1 MKKALALI
9 LALVMVLAL
18 CACGAKQ
25 EAQSGEFKPDGP
37 ITMIVSYKAGNGT
50 DLTARVLAQYAEKYL
65 GQTIVIENVDGGSGS
80 LGWSQLAAAEPE
92 GWKPDGPVTMTVSY
106 KAGNGTDVT
115 ARILAQ
121 YAEKYIGQT
130 IVIENIDG
138 GSGSIGWSTLAAAD
152 PDGMTIGFMN
162 LPNFNSS
169 IVKELGT
176 YTTDDFT
183 AICNHV
189 TETSLVIVRADDDR
203 FNSLQDLVDFG
214 LANPMTLVAS
224 TNGAQASNH
233 IGAQAF
239 ARSAGFTYIDLPQG
253 NTADELLSLRGGESD
268 FCVAK
273 VADIAGMDSEVKV
286 LAAFSTERLAEY
298 PDVPTLGE
306 LGYYD
311 QWLGSSRCIV
321 APAGV
326 TPEMVAFY
334 EEAFRLTMED
344 PEYLEA
350 AASFATD
357 YQDSVATAAL
367 IEQQQAFTE
376 GLAEGFWFE

>member
-80 LGWSQLAAAEPE
+80 LGWSQLAAAEP
-92 GWKPDGPVTMTVSY
+92 
-106 KAGNGTDVT
+106 
-115 ARILAQ
+115 
-121 YAEKYIGQT
+121 
-130 IVIENIDG
+130 
-138 GSGSIGWSTLAAAD
+138 
-152 PDGMTIGFMN
+152 DGMTIGFMN

-169 IVKELGT
+169 IVKGLGT
-176 YTTDDFT
+176 YTTEDFA

-189 TETSLVIVRADDDR
+189 TETSLVLVRADDDR
-203 FNSLQDLVDFG
+203 FETIDDLV
-214 LANPMTLVAS
+214 AYAKENKTVAS

-239 ARSAGFTYIDLPQG
+239 AVSAGFVYTDLPMG
-253 NTADELLSLRGGESD
+253 GTSDELTSLRGGEAD
-268 FCVAK
+268 WCVAK
-273 VADIAGMDSEVKV
+273 VADIAGMTDIKV
-286 LAAFSTERLAEY
+286 LASFSTERLAEY

-306 LGYYD
+306 KGYYAD
-311 QWLGSSRCIV
+311 WLGSSRCIV

-326 TPEMVAFY
+326 SEEVIKFY
-334 EEAFRLTMED
+334 EAAFKATMED
-344 PEYLEA
+344 AEYLA
-350 AASFATD
+350 AASDFATD
-357 YQDSVATAAL
+357 YKDAAATAAL
-367 IEQQQAFTE
+367 IQQQQEFTE
-376 GLAEGFWFE
+376 SLSEGFWFE

>member
-1 MKKALALI
+1 MKKAMKKLLALG
-9 LALVMVLAL
+9 LAFAMVFAFG
-18 CACGAKQ
+18 ACGSDAEETKGQ
-25 EAQSGEFKPDGP
+25 EA
-37 ITMIVSYKAGNGT
+37 
-50 DLTARVLAQYAEKYL
+50 
-65 GQTIVIENVDGGSGS
+65 DGGE
-80 LGWSQLAAAEPE
+80 WA
-92 GWKPDGPVTMTVSY
+92 PDGPVTMIVSY

-115 ARILAQ
+115 ARVLAQ

-130 IVIENIDG
+130 IVIENVDG
-138 GSGSIGWSTLAAAD
+138 GSGSIGWSQLAGAD
-152 PDGMTIGFMN
+152 ADGMTIGFMN

-169 IVKELGT
+169 IVNELGT
-176 YTTDDFT
+176 YTTDDFA

-189 TETSLVIVRADDDR
+189 TETSLVLVRANDDR
-203 FNSLQDLVDFG
+203 FETLQDLVDYG
-214 LANPMTLVAS
+214 KANPGKLIAS

-239 ARSAGFTYIDLPQG
+239 ANSAEFTYIDLPQG
-253 NTADELLSLRGGESD
+253 NTADELLSLRGEESD

-273 VADIAGMDSEVKV
+273 VADIAGTESEYKI
-286 LAAFSTERLAEY
+286 LASFSTERLPEF

-326 TPEMVAFY
+326 SDEVIAFY
-334 EEAFRLTMED
+334 EAAFKAAMED
-344 PEYLEA
+344 ADYLEA
-350 AASFATD
+350 SSSFATD
-357 YQDSVATAAL
+357 YKDAKATAAL

-376 GLAEGFWFE
+376 GLADGFWYE

>member
-1 MKKALALI
+1 MKKAFALLLALC
-9 LALVMVLAL
+9 MVFAL
-18 CACGAKQ
+18 CACGQ
-25 EAQSGEFKPDGP
+25 TEAP
-37 ITMIVSYKAGNGT
+37 
-50 DLTARVLAQYAEKYL
+50 AQTE
-65 GQTIVIENVDGGSGS
+65 TP
-80 LGWSQLAAAEPE
+80 AEPQTE
-92 GWKPDGPVTMTVSY
+92 APAEAPAEESAGWTPDGPVTMIVAY

-130 IVIENIDG
+130 IVIENVDG
-138 GSGSIGWSTLAAAD
+138 GSGSIGWSQLAAAE

-176 YTTDDFT
+176 YTTADFA

-189 TETSLVIVRADDDR
+189 TETSLVIVRADDER
-203 FNSLQDLVDFG
+203 FPDIDSLV
-214 LANPMTLVAS
+214 AYAKENETVAS

-239 ARSAGFTYIDLPQG
+239 ANSAGFKYIDLPQG
-253 NTADELLSLRGGESD
+253 NTADELTSLLGKEAD
-268 FCVAK
+268 WCVAK
-273 VADIAGMDSEVKV
+273 AADIAGRTDVRP
-286 LAAFSTERLAEY
+286 LAAFSTERIAEY
-298 PDVPTLGE
+298 PDVPPLGE
-306 LGYYD
+306 KGYYD

-326 TPEMVAFY
+326 SAGVIAFY
-334 EEAFRLTMED
+334 EAAVKASVDDAADLA
-344 PEYLEA
+344 A

-357 YQDSVATAAL
+357 YKDAATTAAL

-376 GLAEGFWFE
+376 GLSTGFWYE

>member
-1 MKKALALI
+1 MKKVIALLLVAVMCCALF
-9 LALVMVLAL
+9 AG
-18 CACGAKQ
+18 CGNDEGANSN
-25 EAQSGEFKPDGP
+25 AAGDG
-37 ITMIVSYKAGNGT
+37 AW
-50 DLTARVLAQYAEKYL
+50 A
-65 GQTIVIENVDGGSGS
+65 
-80 LGWSQLAAAEPE
+80 
-92 GWKPDGPVTMTVSY
+92 PDGPVTMIVSY

-130 IVIENIDG
+130 IVIENVDG
-138 GSGSIGWSTLAAAD
+138 GSGSIGWSQLAGSD

-169 IVKELGT
+169 IVNELGT
-176 YTTDDFT
+176 YTTADFT

-189 TETSLVIVRADDDR
+189 TETSLVLVRADDDR
-203 FNSLQDLVDFG
+203 FNSLEDLINYG
-214 LANPMTLVAS
+214 KEHEGELIAS

-239 ARSAGFTYIDLPQG
+239 ANSAGFTYIDLPKG
-253 NTADELLSLRGGESD
+253 NTADELLSLRGGEAD

-273 VADIAGMDSEVKV
+273 VADIAGMESELKV
-286 LAAFSTERLAEY
+286 LAVFATERLAEF

-311 QWLGSSRCIV
+311 QWLGSSRCVV

-326 TPEMVAFY
+326 TEEMVAFY
-334 EEAFRLTMED
+334 EEAFRKAMED
-344 PEYLEA
+344 PEYIEA

-357 YQDSVATAAL
+357 YKNAADTAAL
-367 IEQQQAFTE
+367 IEQQQSFTE
-376 GLAEGFWFE
+376 GLADGFWYE

>member
-1 MKKALALI
+1 MKKKIALL
-9 LALVMVLAL
+9 LVMSMVFML
-18 CACGAKQ
+18 CACGGGAQNAEQGGQ
-25 EAQSGEFKPDGP
+25 ENAEGVWQPDGP
-37 ITMIVSYKAGNGT
+37 VTMIVSYKAGNGT
-50 DLTARVLAQYAEKYL
+50 DL
-65 GQTIVIENVDGGSGS
+65 
-80 LGWSQLAAAEPE
+80 
-92 GWKPDGPVTMTVSY
+92 
-106 KAGNGTDVT
+106 T

-130 IVIENIDG
+130 IVIENVDG
-138 GSGSIGWSTLAAAD
+138 GSGSIGWSKLAEAEA
-152 PDGMTIGFMN
+152 DGMTIGFIN

-169 IVKELGT
+169 IVKGLGT

-189 TETSLVIVRADDDR
+189 TETSIVVVRADDDR
-203 FNSLQDLVDFG
+203 FQTIEDLVAYG
-214 LANPMTLVAS
+214 QANDGKLIAS

-239 ARSAGFTYIDLPQG
+239 ANSAGFTYIDLPQG

-268 FCVAK
+268 FCVVK
-273 VADIAGMDSEVKV
+273 VADISGMQSEVRV
-286 LAAFSTERLAEY
+286 LASFSEERLAEY

-311 QWLGSSRCIV
+311 QWLGSSRCIA

-326 TPEMVAFY
+326 SDEVVAFY
-334 EEAFRLTMED
+334 ENAFKQAMED

-350 AASFATD
+350 AAEFATD
-357 YQDSVATAAL
+357 YKDAAATAQLMAD
-367 IEQQQAFTE
+367 QQAFTE
-376 GLAEGFWFE
+376 GLSDGFWYE

>member
-1 MKKALALI
+1 MKKYLALI
-9 LALVMVLAL
+9 LALCMVFAL
-18 CACGAKQ
+18 CACGSKT
-25 EAQSGEFKPDGP
+25 EAP
-37 ITMIVSYKAGNGT
+37 
-50 DLTARVLAQYAEKYL
+50 
-65 GQTIVIENVDGGSGS
+65 
-80 LGWSQLAAAEPE
+80 AAEAPAAEAPAAEAPAAE
-92 GWKPDGPVTMTVSY
+92 GWAPDGPVTMIVAY

-121 YAEKYIGQT
+121 YAEKYVGQT
-130 IVIENIDG
+130 IVIENVDG
-138 GSGSIGWSTLAAAD
+138 GSGSIGWSQLAEAE

-176 YTTDDFT
+176 YTADDFA

-189 TETSLVIVRADDDR
+189 TETSLVLVRADDDR
-203 FNSLQDLVDFG
+203 FADIDALV
-214 LANPMTLVAS
+214 AYAKENNTVAS

-239 ARSAGFTYIDLPQG
+239 ANSAGFKYTDIPQG
-253 NTADELLSLRGGESD
+253 NTADELTSLLGGEAD
-268 FCVAK
+268 WCVAK
-273 VADIAGMDSEVKV
+273 VADIAGRTDVRA
-286 LAAFSTERLAEY
+286 LASFSTERLAEM

-306 LGYYD
+306 KGFYD
-311 QWLGSSRCIV
+311 QWLGSSRCVV

-326 TPEMVAFY
+326 SDEVIAFY

-357 YQDSVATAAL
+357 YKNAADTAAL
-367 IEQQQAFTE
+367 IQQQQEFTE
-376 GLAEGFWFE
+376 GLADGFWYE

>member
-1 MKKALALI
+1 MKKYLALI
-9 LALVMVLAL
+9 LALCMVFAL
-18 CACGAKQ
+18 CACGAKE
-25 EAQSGEFKPDGP
+25 EAP
-37 ITMIVSYKAGNGT
+37 
-50 DLTARVLAQYAEKYL
+50 
-65 GQTIVIENVDGGSGS
+65 
-80 LGWSQLAAAEPE
+80 AAAPAAPAAPAEAPAE
-92 GWKPDGPVTMTVSY
+92 AEAWAPDGPVTMIVSY

-130 IVIENIDG
+130 IVIENVDG
-138 GSGSIGWSTLAAAD
+138 GSGSIGWSQLAAAEA
-152 PDGMTIGFMN
+152 DGMTIGFMN

-176 YTTDDFT
+176 YTTADFT

-203 FNSLQDLVDFG
+203 FNTIEDLV
-214 LANPMTLVAS
+214 AYAKENNTVAS

-239 ARSAGFTYIDLPQG
+239 ARSAGFTYTDLPQG
-253 NTADELLSLRGGESD
+253 NTADELTSLLGGEAD
-268 FCVAK
+268 WCVAK
-273 VADIAGMDSEVKV
+273 VADIAGRTDVKV
-286 LAAFSTERLAEY
+286 LAAFGPTRVPEH
-298 PDVPTLGE
+298 PDAPTLGE
-306 LGYYD
+306 VGLYKE
-311 QWLGSSRCIV
+311 WLGSSRCVV

-326 TPEMVAFY
+326 TEEMVAFY
-334 EEAFRLTMED
+334 EAAFKAAMED
-344 PEYLEA
+344 PAYIEA

-357 YQDSVATAAL
+357 YKDAATTAAL